1 MRILTEL
8 IGGVV
13 LLLIFAYGVNATIK
27 FISQSREKTNDDVPA
42 ESTLPDAPAAG
53 DEPG

>member
-8 IGGVV
+8 IGGVT

-27 FISQSREKTNDDVPA
+27 FVSQSREKTNDNVPA
-42 ESTLPDAPAAG
+42 AEHTPDAAG
-53 DEPG
+53 DQPD